1 MNSLAIAN
9 MLKTVLKTIISKMQ
23 TGFLRGRFI
32 GENACFIYDIL
43 HITGI
48 TFNNVEI
55 KLSQYADDTTLVLDG
70 SRRSL
75 MAALNTLET
84 YVAISGLLVNTDKTQ
99 IVWIGKK
106 RHSKEKIETGK
117 NLIWGSSEFYLL
129 GIQFSVSL
137 DKINK
142 LNFDPIII
150 KIREL
155 LEKWKKRLLTP
166 LGRITVLK
174 SLILPKFNHLFI
186 SLPSPPEK
194 TLKEINSI
202 FLSLS
207 GTTNQIR

>member
-1 MNSLAIAN
+1 
-9 MLKTVLKTIISKMQ
+9 
-23 TGFLRGRFI
+23 
-32 GENACFIYDIL
+32 
-43 HITGI
+43 
-48 TFNNVEI
+48 
-55 KLSQYADDTTLVLDG
+55 
-70 SRRSL
+70 
-75 MAALNTLET
+75 MAALNMLET
-84 YVAISGLLVNTDKTQ
+84 YGAISGLLVNTDKTQ

-129 GIQFSVSL
+129 GIHFSVSL
-137 DKINK
+137 DKLSQ

-174 SLILPKFNHLFI
+174 TLILPKFNHLFM

-194 TLKEINSI
+194 TLKEINSL
-202 FLSLS
+202 FLKFIWD
-207 GTTNQIR
+207 NKPDRQINISQTLFEGWTKHGGPGKVYNSPKGQLDKKTLV